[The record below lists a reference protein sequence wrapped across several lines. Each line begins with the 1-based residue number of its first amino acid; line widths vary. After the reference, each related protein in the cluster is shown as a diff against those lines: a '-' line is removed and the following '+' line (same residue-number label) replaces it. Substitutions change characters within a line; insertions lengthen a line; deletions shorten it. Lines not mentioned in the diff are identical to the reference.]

1 MNTYVALL
9 RGINVGGNNL
19 LPMKALTTILES
31 LGCDNVRTYIQSGN
45 AVFDV
50 KRVLPKGFVETFG
63 TAVQRDHGFKPH
75 VVLLRAAELA
85 QAIKNN
91 PFPVTDGKAL
101 HFFFLDSSP
110 ENPDLASLNELKA
123 DSEDFAMK
131 GRVFFLYTP
140 AGLGRSKLAAKVER
154 ALGVP
159 ATARNWNT
167 ASKLAEMAGHAT

>member
-19 LPMKALTTILES
+19 LPVKALTAIIEGM
-31 LGCDNVRTYIQSGN
+31 GCDNVRTYIQSGN
-45 AVFDV
+45 AVFES
-50 KRVLPKGFVETFG
+50 KRELPKGFSEAFG
-63 TAVQRDHGFKPH
+63 AAVHRGHGFKPH
-75 VVLLRAAELA
+75 VLLLPAADLA
-85 QAIKNN
+85 RAIKAN
-91 PFPVTDGKAL
+91 PFPVADGKAL

-123 DSEDFAMK
+123 DSEDFVLK
-131 GRVFFLYTP
+131 ERVFYLYTP

-167 ASKLAEMAGHAT
+167 VSKLAEMAGQAS